1 MTTRRPSFAPTRR
14 GFVAGCLGTVAAAAA
29 EPRSLWAAS
38 TDRDILVAVFLRGGM
53 DGLSLLPP
61 LAGSDRDLYEAA
73 RPALAIPLAGDGAAL
88 TLDGDVGLHPAAAPL
103 MPIFNAGRMAVVQA
117 TGMHHP
123 TRSHF
128 EAQDFMELG
137 TPGEKTI
144 TTGWLHRHL
153 VSATN
158 LPSEILIPAMAAGGM
173 QPMSLLGSGETLTID
188 DPELF
193 TFATGP
199 WRWLDEQRRA
209 MERIYGL
216 HTSVV
221 NAAGTQSMNAVD
233 IVATHVTGGYV
244 PAGGAVYLD
253 DETGGRFRLAAQMLS
268 LDLGIRVV
276 AIDVDSW
283 DTHENQGNGPG
294 GVFNGL
300 VSSFAS
306 GLSAFLTDMAARPV
320 GERLTV
326 VVMTEFGRRL
336 VENGDAGTDH
346 GHAAPMLVLG
356 GNVVGGLH
364 GLWPGLEPDE
374 LFEGVDLEVTT
385 DYRQVLSEILIER
398 LGNRRIGEVFPG
410 YASYEPLGVVH
421 GSDRPPIYQDHRSGG
436 TGRVGP

>member
-1 MTTRRPSFAPTRR
+1 MNRRIQSFTPTRR
-14 GFVAGCLGTVAAAAA
+14 TFVKGCLGAVAAASS
-29 EPRSLWAAS
+29 PLPIWAGT
-38 TDRDILVAVFLRGGM
+38 TDHEVLAVVFLRGGM

-61 LAGSDRDLYEAA
+61 VAGPDRARYEAS
-73 RPALAIPLAGDGAAL
+73 RPELAIPLAGDGAAL
-88 TLDGDVGLHPAAAPL
+88 TLDGGFGLHPAAAQMLPL
-103 MPIFNAGRMAVVQA
+103 YDAGRMAVVHA
-117 TGMHHP
+117 TGMQHP

-144 TTGWLHRHL
+144 TSVWLHRHL
-153 VSATN
+153 ASATN
-158 LPSEILIPAMAAGGM
+158 LPSEILVPAMAAGGM
-173 QPMSLLGSGETLTID
+173 QPMSLLGSAETLTLD

-221 NAAGTQSMNAVD
+221 NAAGVQSMNAVD
-233 IVATHVTGGYV
+233 IVATHVTGDYL
-244 PAGGAVYLD
+244 PAGGAAYDD

-294 GVFNGL
+294 GVFHGL

-306 GLSAFLTDMAARPV
+306 GLSAFLTDMAARPI

-336 VENGDAGTDH
+336 AENGDAGTDH
-346 GHAAPMLVLG
+346 GHAAPMLILG
-356 GNVVGGLH
+356 DNVAGGLH

-385 DYRQVLSEILIER
+385 DYRRVLSEILIER

-410 YASYEPLGVVH
+410 YTGYQPLGVVH
-421 GSDRPPIYQDHRSGG
+421 GAARPPIYEDHRSGPS
-436 TGRVGP
+436 GRVGP